1 MNAPH
6 IKLNTT
12 PQIIYTRIA
21 DDTHP
26 VFASVSAA
34 ACYGVADGPRVSPG
48 IPEDTSI
55 KTQVPAP
62 QGVTPGMSEKARK
75 RA

>member
-6 IKLNTT
+6 ITRKTT
-12 PQIIYTRIA
+12 PKIIYTRIA

-26 VFASVSAA
+26 VSASFVAA
-34 ACYGVADGPRVSPG
+34 ARNGVAGASRVSPG

-55 KTQVPAP
+55 KTQVPSP
-62 QGVTPGMSEKARK
+62 KGVTPSMSEKG
-75 RA
+75 